1 MSVRVAVVGVGYLG
15 QHHARVYSELE
26 NVELVGVVDKDLD
39 RAKEVAARHSSRAYA
54 NYKEI
59 LKDLDALSI
68 AVPTIYHYDVA
79 LDCIRAGKDIL
90 IEKPVAAT
98 LQQADELISEAEK
111 MKLIL
116 QVGHLERYNPGVL
129 RISEMI
135 EKPVFL
141 ETLRQSPFLNRATD
155 VDVTIDL
162 MIHDIDIILSLVN
175 SEIKTIKAE
184 GLSSVTDKIDEASAW
199 LEFENGASA
208 YLKASRMAQEK
219 QRRLRVFEKNNCLE
233 LDYQQGS
240 ISRYNIPGQ
249 AEEARDINF
258 SAYYGLELGEPAE
271 VIKPEYREP
280 LKEELKDFINCV
292 CSRQRPKVSG
302 REGRKA
308 LQVALEINSLIG
320 AKA

>member
-26 NVELVGVVDKDLD
+26 NVELAGVVDKDLA
-39 RAKEVAARHSSRAYA
+39 RAKEVAARHSCKAYE

-59 LKDLDALSI
+59 LQASDALSI
-68 AVPTIYHYDVA
+68 AVPTIFHYDIA
-79 LDCIRAGKDIL
+79 LDCLKAGKDLL
-90 IEKPVAAT
+90 IEKPITAT

-111 MKLIL
+111 RKLIL
-116 QVGHLERYNPGVL
+116 QIGHLERYNPGVL
-129 RISEMI
+129 RIAELL

-141 ETLRQSPFLNRATD
+141 ETIRQSPFLNRATD

-162 MIHDIDIILSLVN
+162 MIHDIDIVVSLVN

-184 GLSSVTDKIDEASAW
+184 GLSSVTDKIDEATVW

-208 YLKASRMAQEK
+208 CLKASRMAKEK
-219 QRRLRVFEKNNCLE
+219 QRKLRVFEKNNCLE

-240 ISRYNIPGQ
+240 ISRYNIPKQ
-249 AEEARDINF
+249 IEAVRTGNS
-258 SAYYGLELGEPAE
+258 SAYYGLQLGEPTE
-271 VIKPEYREP
+271 VIKPENREP
-280 LKEELKDFINCV
+280 LKEELQDFINCIR
-292 CSRQRPKVSG
+292 SRKRPMVSG
-302 REGRKA
+302 IEGRKA
-308 LQVALEINSLIG
+308 LKVALEINSLIG